1 MDSVTSILGLILGA
15 GFVVQ
20 VVMLILVIMSV
31 YSWTIILSKKKVLID
46 SRRDITAFHNIFL
59 ADPNLKKL
67 HEQIPQIVSQRTA
80 MQSIFGSG
88 YGEFIHTKS
97 VSNQSLVMN
106 SERAYRSMST
116 TANNEIDRLDSG
128 LSVLAMIAS
137 SSPYIGLFG
146 TVWGIM
152 HSFIGLASV
161 KQATIAIVAPGIAE
175 ALIATAFGLF
185 AAIPAT
191 IAYNRL
197 LSQVEGINNKY
208 VAFIEEL
215 FVIFQR
221 QK

>member
-1 MDSVTSILGLILGA
+1 MDNLSIFSLILSSGI
-15 GFVVQ
+15 VVQ
-20 VVMLILVIMSV
+20 AVMLVLVLMSV
-31 YSWTIILSKKKVLID
+31 YSWTIIMSKKKTLMN
-46 SRRDITAFHNIFL
+46 SSKNIKVFNRKFYNDFNPK
-59 ADPNLKKL
+59 AYY
-67 HEQIPQIVSQRTA
+67 
-80 MQSIFGSG
+80 QSIVNNSDNTSIQQIFTTG
-88 YGEFIHTKS
+88 YKEFTQQKTDTDTQTNKIA
-97 VSNQSLVMN
+97 N
-106 SERAYRSMST
+106 SERAYRAMNTFS
-116 TANNEIDRLDSG
+116 NQQLDDLNKD

-197 LSQVEGINNKY
+197 STQVGEINNKY
-208 VAFIEEL
+208 TT
-215 FVIFQR
+215 FVEKMFVVFQR
-221 QK
+221 